1 MPTRERAGVVCIQN
15 DTLLSIELEDPL
27 TRERYWSFPGGA
39 VEAGETREAA
49 AIRET
54 LEETG
59 FSVALTSECY
69 TNHYQFEWGGELYD
83 CTTHWFLAELL
94 SSHPAPVNDAEYNIR
109 ADWLPLTMSNEHYGY
124 NEGLRNVLMHFFPDA
139 IAFHP

>member
-1 MPTRERAGVVCIQN
+1 LPKRERAGVVCIQN

-39 VEAGETREAA
+39 IEAGETREAA
-49 AIRET
+49 AVRET

-69 TNHYQFEWGGELYD
+69 TNHYQFEWGGERYD

-94 SSHPAPVNDAEYNIR
+94 SSLPAQVFDADYNIR
-109 ADWLPLTMSNEHYGY
+109 AAWLPQSMATEHFGY
-124 NEGLRNVLMHFFPDA
+124 NEGLRDALRHFFPEVTGFA
-139 IAFHP
+139 P